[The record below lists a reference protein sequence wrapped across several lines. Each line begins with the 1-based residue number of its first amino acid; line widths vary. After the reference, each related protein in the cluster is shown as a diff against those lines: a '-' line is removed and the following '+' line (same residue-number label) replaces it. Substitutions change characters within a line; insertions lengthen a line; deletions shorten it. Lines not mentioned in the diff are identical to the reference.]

1 MNYAEAISKI
11 AKKAEELKAEIEAL
25 YAEKFTDDAGPQYHI
40 SNVILAEAAAQRAA
54 QREARLTKAQLMAAN
69 FSGDVMMHT
78 QEIFE
83 AGWRDDD
90 TFRLQKAFS
99 ITPEQAQLLSEKLS
113 ILEYK
118 SRRPIDAYHRMDA
131 YGEYSVMGFTPENV
145 MKRLPEVFEAGWRAE
160 EGADELRKAF
170 GITSEQAQE
179 MLLELAKMEERQRLD
194 QLDQIADQVHKA
206 SVLLRG
212 FADEEPEEDL
222 PEGYVFPLNIE

>member
-1 MNYAEAISKI
+1 MDYARI

-25 YAEKFTDDAGPQYHI
+25 YAEKFTDEAGPQYHI
-40 SNVILAEAAAQRAA
+40 SNVIAAEAAKIRRA
-54 QREARLTKAQLMAAN
+54 QREARLAKAQVMAAN

-90 TFRLQKAFS
+90 IFRLQKAFS
-99 ITPEQAQLLSEKLS
+99 ITSEQAQLLTEKLS

-118 SRRPIDAYHRMDA
+118 SRRPIDAYHRMDV
-131 YGEYSVMGFTPENV
+131 YGEYSVLAFTPENV
-145 MKRLPEVFEAGWRAE
+145 MDRLPEVFAGGWRAE
-160 EGADELRKAF
+160 EGADELRKEF
-170 GITSEQAQE
+170 GITPEQAQE
-179 MLLELAKMEERQRLD
+179 MIIELAKMEERQRLN
-194 QLDQIADQVHKA
+194 QIADQVYEA
-206 SVLLRG
+206 SILLRG

>member
-1 MNYAEAISKI
+1 MDYARCEAMSKI

-25 YAEKFTDDAGPQYHI
+25 YAEKFTDEAGPQYHI
-40 SNVILAEAAAQRAA
+40 SNVIVAEAAKTRRA
-54 QREARLTKAQLMAAN
+54 QREARLAKAQLMAAK

-78 QEIFE
+78 QEIYE
-83 AGWRDDD
+83 AGWRDND

-113 ILEYK
+113 VQEWK
-118 SRRPIDAYHRMDA
+118 SRRPIDAYHSLDV

-145 MKRLPEVFEAGWRAE
+145 MKRLPEVFEAGWRAK

-170 GITSEQAQE
+170 GITPEQAQE
-179 MLLELAKMEERQRLD
+179 MLLELEKMEERQRLE
-194 QLDQIADQVHKA
+194 QIADQVYKA